1 MDDFGDELIKVFG
14 FDPRAEPSLP
24 TVIPAP
30 ARAPAPK
37 EKRREAEAFVH
48 VTDRELLAG
57 LRVLDSAQEL
67 AVWLYILRERRWRQR
82 KGQTEAFPLTNVALR
97 AWAGIGQMTKS
108 RTLRKLSAAG
118 LIRIERGGRQ
128 SPRVTVC

>member
-14 FDPRAEPSLP
+14 FDPRAEPA
-24 TVIPAP
+24 AP
-30 ARAPAPK
+30 DRDPGAGTGTRAKGEEARG
-37 EKRREAEAFVH
+37 RAFVH

-82 KGQTEAFPLTNVALR
+82 NGQPEAFPLTNVALL
-97 AWAGIGQMTKS
+97 AWAGIGQNDQIS
-108 RTLRKLSAAG
+108 QLSG
-118 LIRIERGGRQ
+118 NCRRL
-128 SPRVTVC
+128 V